1 MENNENQLA
10 TNVLFY
16 TNQCQLA
23 CGYCYEQ
30 QRMDLSEPFMA
41 TLEDFKD
48 NLDKLALNNT
58 VNNMVSFG
66 GEPTL
71 CMDAIYDTI
80 TYTNTKYPNKFT
92 YYINTN
98 GIVLSNED
106 AFNKFKDFYNK
117 GNNNVIITFSYD
129 GSANF
134 RRKFKNSEEDS
145 TEYVLKAINM
155 FNDNN
160 IPFNISYCLNYFNYD
175 VCIKDFVQILL
186 KWKNINRI
194 VISVNYMEMTPKL
207 NTTDLNEINKILSE
221 HLDAKCMYLYT
232 KFKKPI
238 CDRTCSLCRICRK
251 SDGRNYILPNKEPV
265 YKDGNNTSFDLF

>member
-1 MENNENQLA
+1 MENNENQLG

-16 TNQCQLA
+16 TNQCQLR
-23 CGYCYEQ
+23 CGFCYEQ

-129 GSANF
+129 GLLILDVN
-134 RRKFKNSEEDS
+134 
-145 TEYVLKAINM
+145 LKIAMKIVQ
-155 FNDNN
+155 N
-160 IPFNISYCLNYFNYD
+160 IY
-175 VCIKDFVQILL
+175 
-186 KWKNINRI
+186 
-194 VISVNYMEMTPKL
+194 
-207 NTTDLNEINKILSE
+207 
-221 HLDAKCMYLYT
+221 
-232 KFKKPI
+232 
-238 CDRTCSLCRICRK
+238 
-251 SDGRNYILPNKEPV
+251 
-265 YKDGNNTSFDLF
+265 